1 MIISENQKKRIK
13 ELELVSSGDYEH
25 FFDILE
31 GDLSHNHADTER
43 RLASSV
49 RDQKQA
55 AGKIIKTTERLLELL
70 DHPSAASI
78 RTSAS
83 HRIASRGSEPTTRWS
98 GDLASI
104 CVAAIRVE
112 AFKKQEDLGEAVGSR
127 YRELTLLDIICFWND
142 YMKRS
147 IRPITPD
154 GQFVKF
160 GSILMAQDSGATCRA
175 IQRLLRKQPELD
187 FLESDTTKPT
197 KNLPELS

>member
-1 MIISENQKKRIK
+1 MIISEKQKTRIRQ
-13 ELELVSSGDYEH
+13 LELLSSDDYEH

-31 GDLSHNHADTER
+31 GDLSHNHAETER
-43 RLASSV
+43 RMASSV

-55 AGKIIKTTERLLELL
+55 TRKIIKTAERLLELL

-83 HRIASRGSEPTTRWS
+83 QRIASRGGESNYRWS
-98 GDLASI
+98 GALASE
-104 CVAAIRVE
+104 CVVAIREE
-112 AFKKQEDLGEAVGSR
+112 ALKKQEDLAEAVGTR
-127 YRELTLLDIICFWND
+127 YGEQTLLDIICFWND

-147 IRPITPD
+147 IRPITPS

-160 GSILMAQDSGATCRA
+160 GSILMAQDSEATCRA

-187 FLESDTTKPT
+187 VLESDTTKPT
-197 KNLPELS
+197 QNSPELS